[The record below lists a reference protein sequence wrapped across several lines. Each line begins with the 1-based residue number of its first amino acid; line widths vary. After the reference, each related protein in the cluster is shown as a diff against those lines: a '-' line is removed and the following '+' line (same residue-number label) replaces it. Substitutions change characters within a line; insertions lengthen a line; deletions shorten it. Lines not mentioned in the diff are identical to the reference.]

1 MNLNWMKAL
10 RPESV
15 SALSDSD
22 CKQLL
27 QAIACLI
34 AGDEPDPGSITGIGA
49 LMAYSMLIS
58 AKESAEKKSA
68 ACSVAGKS
76 GGGNPALKKGKRSSA
91 PKTDTSQEPE
101 KPKQETVA
109 DKINAYTENAE
120 LRDALKAFSEM
131 RTKQRKPLT
140 PRAMALLLTALDS
153 LSRNES
159 EKVKIVNQSIVHG
172 WQSVYALKPDYGTQR
187 NDVRP
192 GLRPAKELTDEDMQR
207 EYELGALNL
216 DLLIKD

>member
-1 MNLNWMKAL
+1 MKWPKSLNWGLIEKLTDEERGDLLASVVCMIEDIPFDKDVSSGVTMAL
-10 RPESV
+10 HFIGKDIQKSKTAAE
-15 SALSDSD
+15 
-22 CKQLL
+22 
-27 QAIACLI
+27 
-34 AGDEPDPGSITGIGA
+34 TGK
-49 LMAYSMLIS
+49 L
-58 AKESAEKKSA
+58 
-68 ACSVAGKS
+68 
-76 GGGNPALKKGKRSSA
+76 GGNPALKKGKRSSA

-131 RTKQRKPLT
+131 RAKQRKPLT

-192 GLRPAKELTDEDMQR
+192 GLRPAKELTDEDMER
-207 EYELGALNL
+207 EYALGALNL

>member
-1 MNLNWMKAL
+1 MKWPKSLNWGLIEKLTDEERGDLLASVVCMIEDIPFGKDVSSGVTMAL
-10 RPESV
+10 HFIGKDIQKSKTASE
-15 SALSDSD
+15 
-22 CKQLL
+22 
-27 QAIACLI
+27 
-34 AGDEPDPGSITGIGA
+34 TGK
-49 LMAYSMLIS
+49 L
-58 AKESAEKKSA
+58 
-68 ACSVAGKS
+68 
-76 GGGNPALKKGKRSSA
+76 GGNPALKKGKRSYA
-91 PKTDTSQEPE
+91 QKPDTSQEPE
-101 KPKQETVA
+101 KQKQETVA

-140 PRAMALLLTALDS
+140 TRAMALLLTTLDS

-192 GLRPAKELTDEDMQR
+192 GLRPAKELTDEDMER
-207 EYELGALNL
+207 EYALGALNL

>member
-1 MNLNWMKAL
+1 MDRFAVDIQDWKGFDKLTLEDRGKLFTAAYNLAVSGERSEPGGAADVLFDRIAEGIIAQREKQADISQKRKAAVTA
-10 RPESV
+10 RWSTDKP
-15 SALSDSD
+15 
-22 CKQLL
+22 KR
-27 QAIACLI
+27 
-34 AGDEPDPGSITGIGA
+34 
-49 LMAYSMLIS
+49 
-58 AKESAEKKSA
+58 
-68 ACSVAGKS
+68 
-76 GGGNPALKKGKRSSA
+76 RSSA
-91 PKTDTSQEPE
+91 PKPDASQEPE

-109 DKINAYTENAE
+109 DKINAYTENTE

-140 PRAMALLLTALDS
+140 PRAMALVLTTLDS

-192 GLRPAKELTDEDMQR
+192 GLRPAKELTDEDMER
-207 EYELGALNL
+207 EYALGALNL

>member
-1 MNLNWMKAL
+1 MNLKWVL
-10 RPESV
+10 SV
-15 SALSDSD
+15 THEFI
-22 CKQLL
+22 KPL
-27 QAIACLI
+27 QAEDALHVLDALASLL
-34 AGDEPDPGSITGIGA
+34 AGEEPQDEGTSPAASMAIFA
-49 LMAYSMLIS
+49 LKT
-58 AKESAEKKSA
+58 AKARADKKSA
-68 ACSVAGKS
+68 DCAKGGLAS
-76 GGGNPALKKGKRSSA
+76 GGNPALKKGKRSSA

-109 DKINAYTENAE
+109 DKINAYTENTE

-187 NDVRP
+187 NDMRP